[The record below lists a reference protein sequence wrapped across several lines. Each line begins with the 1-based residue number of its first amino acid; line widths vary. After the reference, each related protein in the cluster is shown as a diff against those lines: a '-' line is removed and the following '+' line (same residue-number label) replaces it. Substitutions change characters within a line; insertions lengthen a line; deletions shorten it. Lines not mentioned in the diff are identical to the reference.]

1 MTVNWVA
8 YDRRIDRP
16 CAPGYIR
23 NPYSNRCV
31 SVVGATYKA
40 MLNRLKMD
48 GHHQQAENL
57 GAGRRPKMQ
66 RNSMSENDTSLRQII
81 DTYQREI
88 YALKSQLQQ
97 RSLHDATRELKN
109 ARLEQLENYVQELET
124 QRALDASKIADD
136 TTLRQIET
144 NRNRLKANKN
154 TDVALITQLR
164 ANIARV
170 EAEKPV
176 HNARLKKLE
185 NYVQELET
193 QRALDASKIADSIL
207 LTKNRNAL
215 QRRVENTTELL
226 HQMHTKITSIEAN
239 RNTQAATVAQLRDNI
254 TRLEAEKNALKT
266 NSTATNA
273 SKKRIQQLEKQQ
285 EVLTRYLKTIVSG
298 NTPSR
303 TNALYFHPNKPT
315 GSKDLFQALTS
326 MQKKLL
332 SVGPESST
340 FDQARM
346 TEMGVALETTER
358 ELKTKQR
365 ELENA
370 QRKSKL
376 EIERI
381 QRDANSR
388 VSSTAA
394 SRKVT
399 QLTGEINRMQAAL
412 ESAQREVETLS
423 RRAPITRQYTDIQQ
437 QLQQREAELY
447 AAQAQLE
454 AFTQVRREKE
464 ELERIVAESR
474 TQINAA
480 RAEVQAVST
489 TQTQNKGQFERKLQ
503 ELQRIIDQHKTNA
516 DAAHRALEDNREYT
530 DRMMANHTQMQMIK
544 IERLTAQHEAKIA
557 ELANALAA
565 ANARA
570 AAAATNAR
578 DAQAAIS
585 KAKANAQVAVN
596 AAANAEA
603 ARRRSAQLAGTKRKR
618 RRRNTNERVE
628 KKLRKATNMN
638 TALGI
643 TEARV
648 AAQAVEHAAKAA
660 KAAVEKV
667 RRSERIRARS

>member
-1 MTVNWVA
+1 
-8 YDRRIDRP
+8 
-16 CAPGYIR
+16 
-23 NPYSNRCV
+23 
-31 SVVGATYKA
+31 
-40 MLNRLKMD
+40 
-48 GHHQQAENL
+48 
-57 GAGRRPKMQ
+57 MQ
-66 RNSMSENDTSLRQII
+66 
-81 DTYQREI
+81 
-88 YALKSQLQQ
+88 
-97 RSLHDATRELKN
+97 
-109 ARLEQLENYVQELET
+109 T
-124 QRALDASKIADD
+124 Q
-136 TTLRQIET
+136 
-144 NRNRLKANKN
+144 
-154 TDVALITQLR
+154 
-164 ANIARV
+164 
-170 EAEKPV
+170 
-176 HNARLKKLE
+176 
-185 NYVQELET
+185 
-193 QRALDASKIADSIL
+193 
-207 LTKNRNAL
+207 RNAL